1 MAEQAFIALGANLGD
16 RKGNIDR
23 AIDLL
28 RQEDGIEVVR
38 VSRLIETAAVGGP
51 DGSPAYLNGA
61 AELRTRLG
69 AAELLENLLSIEA
82 TLGRVRHARWEP
94 RLIDLDLLLYGNQ
107 VIEQPGLTVPHPLMH
122 TRRFVLEPLVE
133 IAPDV
138 IHPIL
143 GKSMRQLLANLS

>member
-28 RQEDGIEVVR
+28 RQVDGIEVVR